1 MYFMIDTGS
10 LVYFATYLKK
20 RSEKSV
26 SHPDL
31 EIMKITWIKLE
42 EQSMLND
49 SLVKIE
55 KRIFL
60 FSYKMLLFI
69 YTTGKLLKKVLSNLH
84 FSVLSFL

>member
-1 MYFMIDTGS
+1 M
-10 LVYFATYLKK
+10 KK
-20 RSEKSV
+20 
-26 SHPDL
+26 
-31 EIMKITWIKLE
+31 TWIKLE

-69 YTTGKLLKKVLSNLH
+69 YTTGKLLEKSFKQFTFFRFVFLMTL
-84 FSVLSFL
+84 FKSFLFQMNA